1 MNDVLIIS
9 ESDQREEREQVIAA
23 SASAL
28 SARPSCLFIPVQ
40 AIITAFADRNR
51 FIRVAACTT

>member
-23 SASAL
+23 SASAS
-28 SARPSCLFIPVQ
+28 SARSSCLFIPVQ
-40 AIITAFADRNR
+40 AIISAFADRNR